1 MPLQFDTQYIG
12 YGAEDTDFAFTAR
25 QLDIAFYLTAD
36 VVYHQQHSVYRPP
49 LNHLDSIIINANRLY
64 AKWQHWPM
72 EGWLKQFS
80 DMGLISWTT
89 EQTVSIVILREPSVH
104 QMEQAHC
111 PNVPYV

>member
-1 MPLQFDTQYIG
+1 
-12 YGAEDTDFAFTAR
+12 
-25 QLDIAFYLTAD
+25 
-36 VVYHQQHSVYRPP
+36 
-49 LNHLDSIIINANRLY
+49 
-64 AKWQHWPM
+64 M